1 MNSSKKKSNLKRD
14 PNFKSV
20 FIVDPIKGER
30 IHLAKLLK
38 QENLLI
44 ITFERL
50 EDCLKQ
56 NNLIK
61 TDLIIYV
68 LRKGKNEPNKLKN
81 IKKNIKNLHF
91 IILTTTE
98 FSEFK
103 IEEFKGSGFTSIHKA
118 NNQDMVKNFI
128 YTLMPECQAAYA
140 EDSSLGAS

>member
-81 IKKNIKNLHF
+81 IKKNSF
-91 IILTTTE
+91 
-98 FSEFK
+98 
-103 IEEFKGSGFTSIHKA
+103 
-118 NNQDMVKNFI
+118 
-128 YTLMPECQAAYA
+128 
-140 EDSSLGAS
+140 